1 MRSISSASFLKEF
14 TLYAEQV
21 HDEGETLVVQRSNDK
36 NLVLM
41 SLTAYNKL
49 QKELFDLKK
58 QLHT

>member
-1 MRSISSASFLKEF
+1 MHSISSAAFLKEF

-21 HDEGETLVVQRSNDK
+21 HDKGDTLVIQRSNDK

-41 SLTAYNKL
+41 SLAAYNDL
-49 QKELFDLKK
+49 QKELFELKR